1 MQDPGADGA
10 GGWGLFDPHRS
21 LLEHTQLHAGEVLG
35 SSDENQGFNA
45 PKILCLVKEDPVF
58 FPLT

>member
-21 LLEHTQLHAGEVLG
+21 AACAPWSSSVLG
-35 SSDENQGFNA
+35 KLWAPGMKIRDNG
-45 PKILCLVKEDPVF
+45 PKILCLVKEDPGF
-58 FPLT
+58 SF